1 MRFLPR
7 RHKVNEKKRNELFL
21 NKEDV
26 LAFVSKHSKKKLLDL
41 KSQIAQRMN
50 SMYDVLL
57 QLPIFQG
64 VSRNKISEL
73 IEKMKFHFLK
83 YPDGEKIVSIGEE
96 CNHLKFLISGEIRS
110 ELVTQN
116 EKMRITE
123 TIQAPNV
130 IAPEHLFGRDTYF
143 PANLYAVGT
152 VGVMQIEKA
161 SVVQMLQEEQMRIAG
176 FAYYLLDYQGF
187 YDDFFKKRLRSLS
200 IFAGMIFLRKV
211 NFFGAEHRLLEI
223 TKKYDLAICCSQKE
237 NVAKFILCNL
247 DKYSKKELQI
257 IRYRLEHASISVL
270 YERPNVCLL
279 YKICCYKTSWWRLIF

>member
-161 SVVQMLQEEQMRIAG
+161 SVVQMLQEEPIFLINLLNILSRRSQKALESFTALSSNDLKERLAFWVLSLTQQKSTDIRIICKQKDLYAFFG
-176 FAYYLLDYQGF
+176 VQRSVLLSTLDELKNNGIIDYNAKEIMILDRSRLKDMLFGSEK
-187 YDDFFKKRLRSLS
+187 DDF
-200 IFAGMIFLRKV
+200 
-211 NFFGAEHRLLEI
+211 
-223 TKKYDLAICCSQKE
+223 
-237 NVAKFILCNL
+237 
-247 DKYSKKELQI
+247 
-257 IRYRLEHASISVL
+257 
-270 YERPNVCLL
+270 
-279 YKICCYKTSWWRLIF
+279 

>member
-152 VGVMQIEKA
+152 VGIMQIEKA
-161 SVVQMLQEEQMRIAG
+161 SVVQMLQEEPIFLINLLNILSRRSQKALESFTALSSNDLKERLAFWVLSLTQQKSTDIRIICKQKDLYAFFG
-176 FAYYLLDYQGF
+176 VQRSVLLSTLDELKNNRIIDYNAKEIMILDRSRLKDMLFGSEK
-187 YDDFFKKRLRSLS
+187 DDF
-200 IFAGMIFLRKV
+200 
-211 NFFGAEHRLLEI
+211 
-223 TKKYDLAICCSQKE
+223 
-237 NVAKFILCNL
+237 
-247 DKYSKKELQI
+247 
-257 IRYRLEHASISVL
+257 
-270 YERPNVCLL
+270 
-279 YKICCYKTSWWRLIF
+279 

>member
-152 VGVMQIEKA
+152 VGIMQIEKA
-161 SVVQMLQEEQMRIAG
+161 SVVQMLQEEPIFLINLLNILSRRSQKALESFTALSSNDLKERLAFWVLSLTQQKSTDIRIICKQKDLYAFFG
-176 FAYYLLDYQGF
+176 VQRSVLLSTLDELKNNGIIDYNAKEIMILDRSLLKDMLFGSEK
-187 YDDFFKKRLRSLS
+187 DDF
-200 IFAGMIFLRKV
+200 
-211 NFFGAEHRLLEI
+211 
-223 TKKYDLAICCSQKE
+223 
-237 NVAKFILCNL
+237 
-247 DKYSKKELQI
+247 
-257 IRYRLEHASISVL
+257 
-270 YERPNVCLL
+270 
-279 YKICCYKTSWWRLIF
+279 

>member
-161 SVVQMLQEEQMRIAG
+161 SVVQMLQEEPIFLINLLNILSRRSQKALESFTALSSNDLKERLAFWVLSLTQQKSTDIRIICKKKDLYAFFG
-176 FAYYLLDYQGF
+176 VQRSVFLSTLDELKNNGIIDYNAKEIMILDRSRLKDMLFGSEK
-187 YDDFFKKRLRSLS
+187 DDF
-200 IFAGMIFLRKV
+200 
-211 NFFGAEHRLLEI
+211 
-223 TKKYDLAICCSQKE
+223 
-237 NVAKFILCNL
+237 
-247 DKYSKKELQI
+247 
-257 IRYRLEHASISVL
+257 
-270 YERPNVCLL
+270 
-279 YKICCYKTSWWRLIF
+279 